1 MCSPKENFHAE
12 HVYVRVCR
20 VFLCC
25 GTLQPGLR
33 GVTRDDVLDSSVF
46 ALVDVAAVFH
56 LFPPQLLDQ
65 LLLLPLV
72 LM

>member
-1 MCSPKENFHAE
+1 MQSMCVCASA
-12 HVYVRVCR
+12 VYVCVAGRCSQG
-20 VFLCC
+20 LC
-25 GTLQPGLR
+25 
-33 GVTRDDVLDSSVF
+33 GVTRDDVLNGSVF
-46 ALVDVAAVFH
+46 AFVDVAAVFH

>member
-12 HVYVRVCR
+12 HVYVRVCH